1 MTDKTT
7 PAGIDLDRD
16 TVRAVFMK
24 HGFTIKEGQT
34 DLKPYVYAAAAELI
48 AIARQPRVSEQA
60 DGRALPALPEP
71 IHTYEAHMG
80 LRVPAFSTEQMHAYA
95 RAALN
100 LHAAPEAPATQQAGS
115 AVEGT
120 WEPMGKFAERLVPAA
135 TTASALPLI
144 TDADLPAT
152 LEPGFYLVGVTASAS
167 GEPFMWFDPEQVE
180 RAKLTDYADHIGIF
194 GSSVKFGSFTAPLYR
209 TPVPSREA
217 APLDNGEVARLR
229 RVVRALNM
237 ESQVPDDDAT
247 LRGCLFSV
255 LGMIAY
261 KLECAARAEQ
271 GAGQVAQE
279 ISNGLVQFF
288 DEWEQ
293 IIPQDARAALQT
305 IVSKCRES
313 LTPTPTKQGE

>member
-1 MTDKTT
+1 
-7 PAGIDLDRD
+7 
-16 TVRAVFMK
+16 
-24 HGFTIKEGQT
+24 
-34 DLKPYVYAAAAELI
+34 
-48 AIARQPRVSEQA
+48 
-60 DGRALPALPEP
+60 
-71 IHTYEAHMG
+71 
-80 LRVPAFSTEQMHAYA
+80 
-95 RAALN
+95 
-100 LHAAPEAPATQQAGS
+100 
-115 AVEGT
+115 
-120 WEPMGKFAERLVPAA
+120 
-135 TTASALPLI
+135 
-144 TDADLPAT
+144 
-152 LEPGFYLVGVTASAS
+152 
-167 GEPFMWFDPEQVE
+167 
-180 RAKLTDYADHIGIF
+180 
-194 GSSVKFGSFTAPLYR
+194 
-209 TPVPSREA
+209 
-217 APLDNGEVARLR
+217 
-229 RVVRALNM
+229 M